1 MALRKF
7 VSGIYKLPVILKN
20 RMTNERPLK
29 KGDTIVGEFLIQ
41 DIFGGEG
48 KSGMGVVYLVTSRQF
63 DRPFVLKTFQKDNN
77 NSIERFRSEAEV
89 WVATGIHPNIVQA
102 LFVDEI
108 NEKLFIGAEY
118 IAPDEYGRNT
128 ITDYLKQGGTSNQ
141 NIIKWTAQFCYGMN
155 QAISKGMKVHRD
167 VKPDNLMVDANGNL
181 KITDFGL
188 SKFASEFKTLN
199 ASIDQKDKDNGGFL
213 NKFKGLFG
221 NQKIEVKN
229 IGLTNEGS
237 FLGTIL
243 YASPEQIMNASSVD
257 FRSDIYSFGIVLY
270 QLISLGSFPYSLV
283 GKTTIETLALMHL
296 QEPIVKINHPLA
308 SIAYKCLSRNINQ
321 RYQTFQEILKDLKNI
336 ADSLKIKLPS
346 NKIEVDASL
355 RELYIQSFTYRSL
368 GDLKKAKELI
378 TKYISQDKN
387 DSSAWSLKGRIEY
400 QQGNLEEAIKSTLL
414 SYEIEP
420 LNSHTCNNLGL
431 FYKKQNNLQQAE
443 RFFYEAIEVDPYNT
457 GAITNSAILYEEKE
471 NFSLAADLI
480 LRAIKLAPDKKTLHF
495 NAGNIAAKIS
505 SQGHYEKA
513 INILEIVV
521 SVKPDMT
528 NKQLVK
534 EHSNNWFNLASN
546 YWLTKQQSKAINSF
560 KEVEKLFPDDEQTLV
575 SLVKLNGEVENYI
588 GAISYCEKLLDKHL
602 STLNAIC
609 WRAQYI
615 QAKGNGQEAIEFMK
629 SVISNNQMNDHLW
642 ITLASM
648 YSHEGDNKKAVSMII
663 RARQILMENGET
675 NNNDKMDFL
684 SEKQRQYQ
692 QLADRK

>member
-1 MALRKF
+1 
-7 VSGIYKLPVILKN
+7 
-20 RMTNERPLK
+20 MTNERPLK
-29 KGDTIVGEFLIQ
+29 KGDTIVGEFLIK
-41 DIFGGEG
+41 DVFGGEG
-48 KSGMGVVYLVTSRQF
+48 KSGMGVVYLVTSRKF
-63 DRPFVLKTFQKDNN
+63 DQPFVLKTFQKDNN

-128 ITDYLKQGGTSNQ
+128 ITDYLKQGGTSNH

-188 SKFASEFKTLN
+188 SKFTNEFKALN
-199 ASIDQKDKDNGGFL
+199 AAIDQTDKVKGGFL
-213 NKFKGLFG
+213 SKYKGLFE

-229 IGLTNEGS
+229 SGLTNEGS
-237 FLGTIL
+237 FIGTIL
-243 YASPEQIMNASSVD
+243 YASPEQIMNSSSID
-257 FRSDIYSFGIVLY
+257 FHSDIYSFGVVLY

-321 RYQTFQEILKDLKNI
+321 RYQTFLELLKDLKQV
-336 ADSLKIKLPS
+336 ADSLNIKLPI
-346 NKIEVDASL
+346 NKIEIDSSL
-355 RELYIQSFTYRSL
+355 RELYIQSYTYRSL
-368 GDLKKAKELI
+368 GDLNKAKELI

-387 DSSAWSLKGRIEY
+387 DCSAWSLKGRIEFE
-400 QQGNLEEAIKSTLL
+400 QGDIKESIKSTLI

-420 LNSHTCNNLGL
+420 NNSQTCNNLGI
-431 FYKKQNNLQQAE
+431 FYKQHNDLPNAE
-443 RFFYEAIEVDPYNT
+443 RFLYEAIEIDPYNT
-457 GAITNSAILYEEKE
+457 GALTNSAILYEEKG
-471 NFSLAADLI
+471 NFPLAADLI
-480 LRAIKLAPDKKTLHF
+480 VRAIKLAPDKKTLHF
-495 NAGNIAAKIS
+495 NAGNIAANVSRQK
-505 SQGHYEKA
+505 HFDKA
-513 INILEIVV
+513 INILELLIKVD
-521 SVKPDMT
+521 KG
-528 NKQLVK
+528 NI
-534 EHSNNWFNLASN
+534 NNWFNLGLN
-546 YWLTKQQSKAINSF
+546 YQLTQRPNEAIKCFKFVEQQM
-560 KEVEKLFPDDEQTLV
+560 PDDEQTLI
-575 SLVKLNGEVENYI
+575 SLVKLNGEIGNYDD
-588 GAISYCEKLLDKHL
+588 AIKYCEKLLDRKL

-629 SVISNNQMNDHLW
+629 SVISNNQVNDHLW

-648 YSHEGDNKKAVSMII
+648 YSYEGENKKAVAMII
-663 RARQILMENGET
+663 RARQILMEKGET
-675 NNNDKMDFL
+675 NNTDKMDFL

-692 QLADRK
+692 RLADGK

>member
-1 MALRKF
+1 
-7 VSGIYKLPVILKN
+7 
-20 RMTNERPLK
+20 MTNERPLK

-41 DIFGGEG
+41 DVFGGEG
-48 KSGMGVVYLVTSRQF
+48 KSGMGVVYLVTCRKF

-77 NSIERFRSEAEV
+77 NSVERFRSEAEV
-89 WVATGIHPNIVQA
+89 WVATGIHSNIVQA

-188 SKFASEFKTLN
+188 SKFNNEFKDLN
-199 ASIDQKDKDNGGFL
+199 ASIDQKDKGGFL

-243 YASPEQIMNASSVD
+243 YASPEQIINSSNVD

-321 RYQTFQEILKDLKNI
+321 RYQTFQELLKDLKSI
-336 ADSLKIKLPS
+336 ADSLKIKLPN
-346 NKIEVDASL
+346 NKTEVDASL

-368 GDLKKAKELI
+368 GDLNKAKELI

-400 QQGNLEEAIKSTLL
+400 EQGDTKEAIKSTLI
-414 SYEIEP
+414 SYELEAN
-420 LNSHTCNNLGL
+420 NSQTCNNLGI
-431 FYKKQNNLQQAE
+431 FYKQQNDLPNAE
-443 RFFYEAIEVDPYNT
+443 RYLYEAIEIDPYNS
-457 GAITNSAILYEEKE
+457 GALTNSAILYEEKG
-471 NFSLAADLI
+471 NFPLAADLI
-480 LRAIKLAPDKKTLHF
+480 VRAIKLAPDKKTLHF
-495 NAGNIAAKIS
+495 NAGNIAANVSRQK
-505 SQGHYEKA
+505 HFDKA
-513 INILEIVV
+513 INILELLIKVD
-521 SVKPDMT
+521 KG
-528 NKQLVK
+528 NI
-534 EHSNNWFNLASN
+534 NNWFNLGLN
-546 YWLTKQQSKAINSF
+546 YQLTQRPNEAIKCFKYVEQQM
-560 KEVEKLFPDDEQTLV
+560 PDDEQTLI
-575 SLVKLNGEVENYI
+575 SLVKLNGEIGNYDE
-588 GAISYCEKLLDKHL
+588 AIKYCEKLLDKHL

-629 SVISNNQMNDHLW
+629 SVIANNQMNDHLW

-648 YSHEGDNKKAVSMII
+648 YSYEGDNKKAVAMII
-663 RARQILMENGET
+663 RARQILMEKGET
-675 NNNDKMDFL
+675 NNTDKMDFL
-684 SEKQRQYQ
+684 SAKQRQYQ
-692 QLADRK
+692 QLADGK

>member
-1 MALRKF
+1 
-7 VSGIYKLPVILKN
+7 
-20 RMTNERPLK
+20 MTNGRPLK

-48 KSGMGVVYLVTSRQF
+48 KSGMGVVYLVTSRKF
-63 DRPFVLKTFQKDNN
+63 DQPFVLKTFQKDNN
-77 NSIERFRSEAEV
+77 NSVERFRSEAEV
-89 WVATGIHPNIVQA
+89 WVAAGIHPNIVQA

-141 NIIKWTAQFCYGMN
+141 NIIKWTAQFCYGMS

-167 VKPDNLMVDANGNL
+167 IKPDNLMVDVSGNL
-181 KITDFGL
+181 RITDFGL
-188 SKFASEFKTLN
+188 SKFTSEFKDLN
-199 ASIDQKDKDNGGFL
+199 ASIDKKEKDGFL
-213 NKFKGLFG
+213 NKFKGLFEK
-221 NQKIEVKN
+221 QKIEVKN
-229 IGLTNEGS
+229 SGLTNEGS

-243 YASPEQIMNASSVD
+243 YASPEQIMDSSSVD

-296 QEPIVKINHPLA
+296 QEPIVKLNHPLA

-321 RYQTFQEILKDLKNI
+321 RYQTFQELLKDLKHI
-336 ADSLKIKLPS
+336 ADSLKIKLPL

-368 GDLKKAKELI
+368 GDLRKAKELI
-378 TKYISQDKN
+378 VKYIGQDKN
-387 DSSAWSLKGRIEY
+387 DSSAWSLKGRIENE
-400 QQGNLEEAIKSTLL
+400 QGDIKEAIESTLF
-414 SYEIEP
+414 SYELEP
-420 LNSHTCNNLGL
+420 NNSQTCNNLGI
-431 FYKKQNNLQQAE
+431 FYKQQNDLQKAE
-443 RFFYEAIEVDPYNT
+443 RFLYEAIEIDPYNT
-457 GAITNSAILYEEKE
+457 GALTNSAILYEEKG
-471 NFSLAADLI
+471 NFPLAADLI
-480 LRAIKLAPDKKTLHF
+480 VRAIKLAPDKRTLHF
-495 NAGNIAAKIS
+495 NASNIAANVSRQK
-505 SQGHYEKA
+505 HFDKA
-513 INILEIVV
+513 INILELLIKVD
-521 SVKPDMT
+521 KG
-528 NKQLVK
+528 NR
-534 EHSNNWFNLASN
+534 NNWFNLGLN
-546 YWLTKQQSKAINSF
+546 YQLTQRLNEAIKCF
-560 KEVEKLFPDDEQTLV
+560 KFVERQMPDDEQTLI
-575 SLVKLNGEVENYI
+575 SLVKLNGEIGNYDE
-588 GAISYCEKLLDKHL
+588 AIIYCEKLLDNQL

-648 YSHEGDNKKAVSMII
+648 YSYEGDNKRAVAMII
-663 RARQILMENGET
+663 RARQILIEKGET
-675 NNNDKMDFL
+675 DNTDKMDFL

-692 QLADRK
+692 QLADTK

>member
-1 MALRKF
+1 
-7 VSGIYKLPVILKN
+7 
-20 RMTNERPLK
+20 MTNERPLK
-29 KGDTIVGEFLIQ
+29 KGETIVGEFLIQ

-48 KSGMGVVYLVTSRQF
+48 KSGMGVVYLVTSRKF

-77 NSIERFRSEAEV
+77 NSVERFRSEAEV
-89 WVATGIHPNIVQA
+89 WVATGIHSNIVQA

-188 SKFASEFKTLN
+188 SKFNNEFKDLN
-199 ASIDQKDKDNGGFL
+199 ASIDQKDKGGFL

-243 YASPEQIMNASSVD
+243 YASPEQIMNSSSVD

-283 GKTTIETLALMHL
+283 GKTTIETIALMHL

-321 RYQTFQEILKDLKNI
+321 RYQSFQELLKDLKPI
-336 ADSLKIKLPS
+336 ADSLKIKLPN

-368 GDLKKAKELI
+368 GDLSKAKELI

-400 QQGNLEEAIKSTLL
+400 EQGDTKEAIKSTLI
-414 SYEIEP
+414 SYELEAN
-420 LNSHTCNNLGL
+420 NSQTCNNLGI
-431 FYKKQNNLQQAE
+431 FYKQLNDLPNAE
-443 RFFYEAIEVDPYNT
+443 RFLYEAIEIDPYNS
-457 GAITNSAILYEEKE
+457 GALTNSAILYEEKG
-471 NFSLAADLI
+471 NFPLAADLI
-480 LRAIKLAPDKKTLHF
+480 VRAIKLAPDKKTLHF
-495 NAGNIAAKIS
+495 NAGNIAANVSRQK
-505 SQGHYEKA
+505 HFDKA
-513 INILEIVV
+513 INILELLIKVD
-521 SVKPDMT
+521 KG
-528 NKQLVK
+528 NI
-534 EHSNNWFNLASN
+534 NNWFNLGLN
-546 YWLTKQQSKAINSF
+546 YQLTQRPNEAIKCFKYAEQQM
-560 KEVEKLFPDDEQTLV
+560 PDDEQTLI
-575 SLVKLNGEVENYI
+575 SLVKLNGEIGNYDE
-588 GAISYCEKLLDKHL
+588 AIRYCEKLLDKHL

-629 SVISNNQMNDHLW
+629 SCISNNQMNDHLW

-648 YSHEGDNKKAVSMII
+648 YSYEGDNKKAVAMII
-663 RARQILMENGET
+663 RARQILMEKGET
-675 NNNDKMDFL
+675 NNTDKMDFL

>member
-1 MALRKF
+1 
-7 VSGIYKLPVILKN
+7 
-20 RMTNERPLK
+20 MTNERPLK

-41 DIFGGEG
+41 DVFGGEG
-48 KSGMGVVYLVTSRQF
+48 KSGMGVVYLVTSRKF

-77 NSIERFRSEAEV
+77 NSVERFRSEAEV
-89 WVATGIHPNIVQA
+89 WVATGIHSNIVQA

-188 SKFASEFKTLN
+188 SKFNNEFKDLN
-199 ASIDQKDKDNGGFL
+199 ASIDQKDKGGFL

-243 YASPEQIMNASSVD
+243 YASPEQIINSSNVD

-321 RYQTFQEILKDLKNI
+321 RYQTFQELLKDLKSI
-336 ADSLKIKLPS
+336 ADSLKIKLPN
-346 NKIEVDASL
+346 NKTEVDASL

-368 GDLKKAKELI
+368 GDLNKAKELI

-400 QQGNLEEAIKSTLL
+400 EQGDTKEAIKSTLI
-414 SYEIEP
+414 SYELEAN
-420 LNSHTCNNLGL
+420 NSQTCNNLGI
-431 FYKKQNNLQQAE
+431 FYKQQNDLPNAE
-443 RFFYEAIEVDPYNT
+443 RYLYEAIEIDPYNS
-457 GAITNSAILYEEKE
+457 GALTNSAILYEEKG
-471 NFSLAADLI
+471 NFPLAADLI
-480 LRAIKLAPDKKTLHF
+480 VRAIKLAPDKKTLHF
-495 NAGNIAAKIS
+495 NAGNIAANVSRQK
-505 SQGHYEKA
+505 HFDKA
-513 INILEIVV
+513 INILELLIKVD
-521 SVKPDMT
+521 KG
-528 NKQLVK
+528 NI
-534 EHSNNWFNLASN
+534 NNWFNLGLN
-546 YWLTKQQSKAINSF
+546 YQLTQRPNEAIKCFKYVEQQM
-560 KEVEKLFPDDEQTLV
+560 PDDEQTLI
-575 SLVKLNGEVENYI
+575 SLVKLNGEIGNYDE
-588 GAISYCEKLLDKHL
+588 AIKYCEKLLDKHL

-629 SVISNNQMNDHLW
+629 SVIANNQMNDHLW

-648 YSHEGDNKKAVSMII
+648 YSYEGDNKKAVAMII
-663 RARQILMENGET
+663 RARQILMEKGET
-675 NNNDKMDFL
+675 NNTDKMDFL
-684 SEKQRQYQ
+684 SAKQRQYQ
-692 QLADRK
+692 QLADGK

>member
-1 MALRKF
+1 MRD
-7 VSGIYKLPVILKN
+7 
-20 RMTNERPLK
+20 ERPLK

-48 KSGMGVVYLVTSRQF
+48 KSGMGVVYLVTSRKYN
-63 DRPFVLKTFQKDNN
+63 RPFVLKTFQKDNY

-89 WVATGIHPNIVQA
+89 WVASGIHPNIVQA

-108 NEKLFIGAEY
+108 NEKLFIGAEF
-118 IAPDEYGRNT
+118 IAPDDYGRNT
-128 ITDYLKQGGTSNQ
+128 ITHYLEQGGTSNQ

-155 QAISKGMKVHRD
+155 QAVSKGLKVHRD
-167 VKPDNLMVDANGNL
+167 IKPDNLMVDSNGNL

-188 SKFASEFKTLN
+188 SKFSNEFKVLN

-221 NQKIEVKN
+221 NQKIEDKN

-243 YASPEQIMNASSVD
+243 YASPEQIINSSSVD

-321 RYQTFQEILKDLKNI
+321 RYQTFQELLKDLKPI
-336 ADSLKIKLPS
+336 ADSLKIKLPN
-346 NKIEVDASL
+346 NKTEIDASL

-368 GDLKKAKELI
+368 GDLNKAKELI

-400 QQGNLEEAIKSTLL
+400 EQGETKEAIKSTLN
-414 SYEIEP
+414 SYEIDAN
-420 LNSHTCNNLGL
+420 NSQTCNNLGI
-431 FYKKQNNLQQAE
+431 FYKQQNDLPNAE
-443 RFFYEAIEVDPYNT
+443 RFLYEAIEIDPYNS
-457 GAITNSAILYEEKE
+457 GALTNSAILYEEKG
-471 NFSLAADLI
+471 NFPLAADLI
-480 LRAIKLAPDKKTLHF
+480 VRAIKLAPDKKTLHF
-495 NAGNIAAKIS
+495 NAGNIAANVSRQK
-505 SQGHYEKA
+505 HFDKA
-513 INILEIVV
+513 INILELLIKVD
-521 SVKPDMT
+521 KG
-528 NKQLVK
+528 NI
-534 EHSNNWFNLASN
+534 NNWFNLGLN
-546 YWLTKQQSKAINSF
+546 YQLTQKPNEAIKCF
-560 KEVEKLFPDDEQTLV
+560 KFAEEQMPDDEQILIL
-575 SLVKLNGEVENYI
+575 LVKLNGEIGNYDE
-588 GAISYCEKLLDKHL
+588 AIKYCEKLLDKHL

-629 SVISNNQMNDHLW
+629 SVISKNPKNDHLW
-642 ITLASM
+642 LTLAEL
-648 YSHEGDNKKAVSMII
+648 YSNEG
-663 RARQILMENGET
+663 Q
-675 NNNDKMDFL
+675 NDKAISMVRKAGLILIEIGEENNKEKMDYL
-684 SEKQRQYQ
+684 KAKLKHYQR
-692 QLADRK
+692 LAE

>member
-1 MALRKF
+1 
-7 VSGIYKLPVILKN
+7 
-20 RMTNERPLK
+20 MTNERPLK

-48 KSGMGVVYLVTSRQF
+48 KSGMGVVYLVTSRKF

-89 WVATGIHPNIVQA
+89 WVATGIHSNIVQA

-155 QAISKGMKVHRD
+155 QAISKAMKVHRD
-167 VKPDNLMVDANGNL
+167 VKPDNLMVDINGNL

-188 SKFASEFKTLN
+188 SKFNNEFKDLN
-199 ASIDQKDKDNGGFL
+199 ASIDQKDKGGFL

-243 YASPEQIMNASSVD
+243 YASPEQIMNSSSVD

-321 RYQTFQEILKDLKNI
+321 RYQSFQELLKDLKSI
-336 ADSLKIKLPS
+336 ADSLKIKLPN

-368 GDLKKAKELI
+368 GDLNKAKELI

-400 QQGNLEEAIKSTLL
+400 EQGDTKEAIKSTLI
-414 SYEIEP
+414 SYELETN
-420 LNSHTCNNLGL
+420 NSQTCNNLGI
-431 FYKKQNNLQQAE
+431 FYKQLNDLPNAE
-443 RFFYEAIEVDPYNT
+443 RFLYEAIEIDPYNS
-457 GAITNSAILYEEKE
+457 GALTNSAILYEEKG
-471 NFSLAADLI
+471 NFPLAADLI
-480 LRAIKLAPDKKTLHF
+480 VRAIKLAPDKKTLHF
-495 NAGNIAAKIS
+495 NAGNIAANVSRQK
-505 SQGHYEKA
+505 HFDKA
-513 INILEIVV
+513 INILELLIKVD
-521 SVKPDMT
+521 KGDI
-528 NKQLVK
+528 
-534 EHSNNWFNLASN
+534 NNWFNLGLN
-546 YWLTKQQSKAINSF
+546 YQLTQRPNEAIKCFKYAEQQM
-560 KEVEKLFPDDEQTLV
+560 PDDEQTLI
-575 SLVKLNGEVENYI
+575 SLVKLNGEIGNYDE
-588 GAISYCEKLLDKHL
+588 AIKYCEKLLDKHL

-648 YSHEGDNKKAVSMII
+648 YSYEGENKKAVAMII

-675 NNNDKMDFL
+675 NNADKMDFL

-692 QLADRK
+692 QLADGK

>member
-1 MALRKF
+1 
-7 VSGIYKLPVILKN
+7 
-20 RMTNERPLK
+20 MTNERPLK

-41 DIFGGEG
+41 DVFGGEG
-48 KSGMGVVYLVTSRQF
+48 KSGMGVVYLVTSRKF

-77 NSIERFRSEAEV
+77 NSVERFRSEAEV
-89 WVATGIHPNIVQA
+89 WVATGIHSNIVQA

-188 SKFASEFKTLN
+188 SKFNNEFKDLN
-199 ASIDQKDKDNGGFL
+199 ASIDQKDKGGFL

-243 YASPEQIMNASSVD
+243 DASPEQIINSSNVD

-321 RYQTFQEILKDLKNI
+321 RYQTFQELLKDLKSI
-336 ADSLKIKLPS
+336 ADSLKIKLPN
-346 NKIEVDASL
+346 NKTEVDASL

-368 GDLKKAKELI
+368 GDLNKAKELI

-400 QQGNLEEAIKSTLL
+400 EQGDTKEAIKSTLI
-414 SYEIEP
+414 SYELEAN
-420 LNSHTCNNLGL
+420 NSQTCNNLGI
-431 FYKKQNNLQQAE
+431 FYKQQNDLPNAE
-443 RFFYEAIEVDPYNT
+443 RYLYEAIEIDPYNS
-457 GAITNSAILYEEKE
+457 GALTNSAILYEEKG
-471 NFSLAADLI
+471 NFPLAADLI
-480 LRAIKLAPDKKTLHF
+480 VRAIKLAPDKKTLHF
-495 NAGNIAAKIS
+495 NAGNIAANVSRQK
-505 SQGHYEKA
+505 HFDKA
-513 INILEIVV
+513 INILELLIKVD
-521 SVKPDMT
+521 KG
-528 NKQLVK
+528 NI
-534 EHSNNWFNLASN
+534 NNWFNLGLN
-546 YWLTKQQSKAINSF
+546 YQLTQRPNEAIKCFKYVEQQM
-560 KEVEKLFPDDEQTLV
+560 PDDEQTLI
-575 SLVKLNGEVENYI
+575 SLVKLNGEIGNYDE
-588 GAISYCEKLLDKHL
+588 AIKYCEKLLDKHL

-629 SVISNNQMNDHLW
+629 SVIANNQMNDHLW

-648 YSHEGDNKKAVSMII
+648 YSYEGDNKKAVAMII
-663 RARQILMENGET
+663 RARQILMEKGET
-675 NNNDKMDFL
+675 NNTDKMDFL
-684 SEKQRQYQ
+684 SAKQRQYQ
-692 QLADRK
+692 QLADGK

>member
-1 MALRKF
+1 
-7 VSGIYKLPVILKN
+7 
-20 RMTNERPLK
+20 MTNERPLK

-48 KSGMGVVYLVTSRQF
+48 KSGMGVVYLVTSRKY

-77 NSIERFRSEAEV
+77 NSIERFRSEAEL
-89 WVATGIHPNIVQA
+89 WVSAGIHPNIVQA

-108 NEKLFIGAEY
+108 NERLFIGAEY

-167 VKPDNLMVDANGNL
+167 VKPDNLMVDTNGNL

-188 SKFASEFKTLN
+188 SKFTNEFKALN
-199 ASIDQKDKDNGGFL
+199 SSIDQTDKDKGGFL
-213 NKFKGLFG
+213 NKFKGLFEKPK
-221 NQKIEVKN
+221 NEVKHN
-229 IGLTNEGS
+229 GLTNEGS

-243 YASPEQIMNASSVD
+243 YASPEQIINSSNID

-270 QLISLGSFPYSLV
+270 QLISLGSYPYSLV

-308 SIAYKCLSRNINQ
+308 SIAYKCLSRSVNQ
-321 RYQTFQEILKDLKNI
+321 RYQNFQELLKDLKLI
-336 ADSLKIKLPS
+336 ADSLKIKLPI
-346 NKIEVDASL
+346 NKIEADAGL
-355 RELYIQSFTYRSL
+355 RELYIQSYTYISL

-387 DSSAWSLKGRIEY
+387 DSSAWSLKGRIESEF
-400 QQGNLEEAIKSTLL
+400 GNIDEALKATLI

-420 LNSHTCNNLGL
+420 YNSHTCNNLGL
-431 FYKKQNNLQQAE
+431 FYKRKNDLPNAE
-443 RFFYEAIEVDPYNT
+443 RFLYEAIDIDPYNT
-457 GAITNSAILYEEKE
+457 GALTNSAILYEEKG

-480 LRAIKLAPDKKTLHF
+480 VRAIKLAPDKKTLHF
-495 NAGNIAAKIS
+495 NAGNIAANVSRQK
-505 SQGHYEKA
+505 QFDKA
-513 INILEIVV
+513 INILELLIKVD
-521 SVKPDMT
+521 KG
-528 NKQLVK
+528 NI
-534 EHSNNWFNLASN
+534 NNWFNLGLN
-546 YWLTKQQSKAINSF
+546 YQLTQRPNEAIKCFKYVEQQ
-560 KEVEKLFPDDEQTLV
+560 LPDDEQTLI
-575 SLVKLNGEVENYI
+575 SLVKLNGEIGNYDE
-588 GAISYCEKLLDKHL
+588 AISYCEKLLDKHL

-648 YSHEGDNKKAVSMII
+648 YSYEGENKKAVAMII
-663 RARQILMENGET
+663 RARQILMEKGET
-675 NNNDKMDFL
+675 NNTDKMDFL
-684 SEKQRQYQ
+684 SEKQRHYQ
-692 QLADRK
+692 QLADGK

>member
-1 MALRKF
+1 MRD
-7 VSGIYKLPVILKN
+7 
-20 RMTNERPLK
+20 ERPLK

-48 KSGMGVVYLVTSRQF
+48 KSGMGVVYLVTSRKYN
-63 DRPFVLKTFQKDNN
+63 RPFVLKTFQKDNY

-89 WVATGIHPNIVQA
+89 WVASGIHPNIVQA

-108 NEKLFIGAEY
+108 NEKLFIGAEF
-118 IAPDEYGRNT
+118 IAPDDYGRNT
-128 ITDYLKQGGTSNQ
+128 ITHYLEQGGTSNQ

-155 QAISKGMKVHRD
+155 QAVSKGLKVHRD
-167 VKPDNLMVDANGNL
+167 IKPDNLMVDSNGNL

-188 SKFASEFKTLN
+188 SKFSNEFKVLN

-221 NQKIEVKN
+221 NQKIEDKN

-243 YASPEQIMNASSVD
+243 YASPEQIINSSSVD

-321 RYQTFQEILKDLKNI
+321 RYQTFQELLKDLKPI
-336 ADSLKIKLPS
+336 ADSLKIKLPN
-346 NKIEVDASL
+346 NKTEIDASL

-368 GDLKKAKELI
+368 GDLNKAKELI

-400 QQGNLEEAIKSTLL
+400 EQGETKEAIKSTLN
-414 SYEIEP
+414 SYEIDAN
-420 LNSHTCNNLGL
+420 NSQTCNNLGI
-431 FYKKQNNLQQAE
+431 FYKQQNDLPNAE
-443 RFFYEAIEVDPYNT
+443 RFLYEAIEIDPYNS
-457 GAITNSAILYEEKE
+457 GALTNSAILYEEKG
-471 NFSLAADLI
+471 NFPLAADLI
-480 LRAIKLAPDKKTLHF
+480 VRAIKLAPDKKTLHF
-495 NAGNIAAKIS
+495 NASNIAANVSRQK
-505 SQGHYEKA
+505 HFDKA
-513 INILEIVV
+513 INILELLIKVD
-521 SVKPDMT
+521 KG
-528 NKQLVK
+528 NI
-534 EHSNNWFNLASN
+534 NNWFNLGLN
-546 YWLTKQQSKAINSF
+546 YQLTQKPNEAIKCF
-560 KEVEKLFPDDEQTLV
+560 KFAEEQMPDDEQILI
-575 SLVKLNGEVENYI
+575 SLVKLNGEIGNYDE
-588 GAISYCEKLLDKHL
+588 AIKYCEKLLDKHL

-615 QAKGNGQEAIEFMK
+615 QAKGNGKEAIEFMK
-629 SVISNNQMNDHLW
+629 SVISNNPKNDHLW
-642 ITLASM
+642 LTLAELYSNEGQNEKAISM
-648 YSHEGDNKKAVSMII
+648 VRKAGLILIEIGEENNK
-663 RARQILMENGET
+663 E
-675 NNNDKMDFL
+675 KMDYL
-684 SEKQRQYQ
+684 KAKLKHYQR
-692 QLADRK
+692 LAE

>member
-1 MALRKF
+1 M
-7 VSGIYKLPVILKN
+7 S
-20 RMTNERPLK
+20 NERPLK

-41 DIFGGEG
+41 NVFGGEG
-48 KSGMGVVYLVTSRQF
+48 KSGMGVVYLVTSRKF

-188 SKFASEFKTLN
+188 SKFNSEFKTLN
-199 ASIDQKDKDNGGFL
+199 ASIDQKEKGGFL
-213 NKFKGLFG
+213 NKFKELFG
-221 NQKIEVKN
+221 NPKIEVKN

-243 YASPEQIMNASSVD
+243 YASPEQIMNSSSVD

-308 SIAYKCLSRNINQ
+308 SIAYKCLSRNINL
-321 RYQTFQEILKDLKNI
+321 RYQTFQELLNDLKPI
-336 ADSLKIKLPS
+336 ADSLKIRLPN
-346 NKIEVDASL
+346 NKTEVDASL

-368 GDLKKAKELI
+368 GDLNKAKELI
-378 TKYISQDKN
+378 TKYITQDKN

-400 QQGNLEEAIKSTLL
+400 EQGDTKEAIKSTLI
-414 SYEIEP
+414 SYELEAN
-420 LNSHTCNNLGL
+420 NSQTCNNLGI
-431 FYKKQNNLQQAE
+431 FYKQQNDLPNAE
-443 RFFYEAIEVDPYNT
+443 RYLYEAIEIDPYNS
-457 GAITNSAILYEEKE
+457 GALTNSAILYEEKG
-471 NFSLAADLI
+471 NFPLAADLI
-480 LRAIKLAPDKKTLHF
+480 VRAIKLAPDKKTLHF
-495 NAGNIAAKIS
+495 NAGNIAANVSRQK
-505 SQGHYEKA
+505 HFDKA
-513 INILEIVV
+513 INILELLIKVD
-521 SVKPDMT
+521 KG
-528 NKQLVK
+528 NI
-534 EHSNNWFNLASN
+534 NNWFNLGLN
-546 YWLTKQQSKAINSF
+546 YQLTQRPNEAIKCFKYAEQQM
-560 KEVEKLFPDDEQTLV
+560 PDDEQTLI
-575 SLVKLNGEVENYI
+575 SLVKLNGEFGNYDE
-588 GAISYCEKLLDKHL
+588 AIKYCEKLLDKHL

-648 YSHEGDNKKAVSMII
+648 YSYEGENKKAVAMII
-663 RARQILMENGET
+663 RARQILMEKGET
-675 NNNDKMDFL
+675 NNTDKMDFL

-692 QLADRK
+692 HLADGK

>member
-1 MALRKF
+1 
-7 VSGIYKLPVILKN
+7 
-20 RMTNERPLK
+20 MTNEKPLK

-48 KSGMGVVYLVTSRQF
+48 KSGMGVVYLVTSRKF
-63 DRPFVLKTFQKDNN
+63 DRPFVLKTFQNDNN

-102 LFVDEI
+102 LFVDKI
-108 NEKLFIGAEY
+108 NEKLYIGAEY

-141 NIIKWTAQFCYGMN
+141 NILKWTAQFCYGMN
-155 QAISKGMKVHRD
+155 RAISKGMKVHRD

-188 SKFASEFKTLN
+188 SKFAIEFKTLN
-199 ASIDQKDKDNGGFL
+199 ASIDQKDKDNGSFL

-229 IGLTNEGS
+229 IELTNEGS

-243 YASPEQIMNASSVD
+243 YASPEQIMNSASVD

-308 SIAYKCLSRNINQ
+308 AIAYKCLSRNINQ
-321 RYQTFQEILKDLKNI
+321 RYQTFQELLKDLKKI
-336 ADSLKIKLPS
+336 ADELKIKLPL
-346 NKIEVDASL
+346 NQIKNDANL
-355 RELYIQSFTYRSL
+355 RELYIQSFSYNSL
-368 GDLKKAKELI
+368 GNLNKAYELI

-400 QQGNLEEAIKSTLL
+400 QQGKIDEAIKSTLL

-420 LNSHTCNNLGL
+420 VNSHTCNNLGI
-431 FYKKQNNLQQAE
+431 FFKKKNNLPKAE

-457 GAITNSAILYEEKE
+457 GAITNSAILYEEKG
-471 NFSLAADLI
+471 NYSLAADLI
-480 LRAIKLAPDKKTLHF
+480 IRAIKLAPDKKTLHF
-495 NAGNIAAKIS
+495 NAGNIAANVSRKK
-505 SQGHYEKA
+505 HFDKA
-513 INILEIVV
+513 INILELLIKVD
-521 SVKPDMT
+521 KG
-528 NKQLVK
+528 N
-534 EHSNNWFNLASN
+534 HNNWFNLGLN
-546 YWLTKQQSKAINSF
+546 YQLTQRPNEAIKCFKFVEQQM
-560 KEVEKLFPDDEQTLV
+560 PDDEQTLI
-575 SLVKLNGEVENYI
+575 SLVKLNGEIDNYDE
-588 GAISYCEKLLDKHL
+588 AIRYCEKLLDNQL

-648 YSHEGDNKKAVSMII
+648 YSYEGDNKRAVAMII
-663 RARQILMENGET
+663 RARQILIEKDET
-675 NNNDKMDFL
+675 DNTDKMYFL

-692 QLADRK
+692 QLADSQ

>member
-1 MALRKF
+1 
-7 VSGIYKLPVILKN
+7 
-20 RMTNERPLK
+20 MTNEKPLK

-48 KSGMGVVYLVTSRQF
+48 KSGMGVVYLVTSRKF

-89 WVATGIHPNIVQA
+89 WITTGIHPNIVQA

-108 NEKLFIGAEY
+108 NEKLFVGAEY
-118 IAPDEYGRNT
+118 IVPDEYGRNT

-167 VKPDNLMVDANGNL
+167 VKPDNLMVDTSGDL

-188 SKFASEFKTLN
+188 SKFTNEFKALN
-199 ASIDQKDKDNGGFL
+199 ASRDQTEKDKVGFL
-213 NKFKGLFG
+213 NKFKGFFEK
-221 NQKIEVKN
+221 QKIEDKN
-229 IGLTNEGS
+229 IDLTNEGS

-243 YASPEQIMNASSVD
+243 YASPEQIMNSSNVD

-308 SIAYKCLSRNINQ
+308 PIAYKCLSRNVTQ
-321 RYQTFQEILKDLKNI
+321 RYQNFQELLKDLKII
-336 ADSLKIKLPS
+336 ADSIKIKLPI
-346 NKIEVDASL
+346 NKVEVDASL

-368 GDLKKAKELI
+368 GDLNKAKELI
-378 TKYISQDKN
+378 LKYISQDKK

-400 QQGNLEEAIKSTLL
+400 EQGNNKEAIKSTLV

-420 LNSHTCNNLGL
+420 NNSQTCNNLGL
-431 FYKKQNNLQQAE
+431 LYKQQNDLTNAE
-443 RFFYEAIEVDPYNT
+443 RFFYEAIEIDPFNT
-457 GAITNSAILYEEKE
+457 GALTNSAILYEEKG
-471 NFSLAADLI
+471 NFHLAADLI
-480 LRAIKLAPDKKTLHF
+480 VRAIKLAPDKKTLHF
-495 NAGNIAAKIS
+495 NAGNIAASIAK
-505 SQGHYEKA
+505 QKHFDKA
-513 INILEIVV
+513 INILELLIKVD
-521 SVKPDMT
+521 KG
-528 NKQLVK
+528 NI
-534 EHSNNWFNLASN
+534 NNWFNLGLN
-546 YWLTKQQSKAINSF
+546 YQITNKPSEAIKCFKFVEQQM
-560 KEVEKLFPDDEQTLV
+560 PDDEQTLI
-575 SLVKLNGEVENYI
+575 SLVKLNGGLGNYDETI
-588 GAISYCEKLLDKHL
+588 LYCEKLLDKQL

-615 QAKGNGQEAIEFMK
+615 QAKGNGQEAIEFIK

-648 YSHEGDNKKAVSMII
+648 YSYEGENTKAVAMII
-663 RARQILMENGET
+663 RARQILIEKSET
-675 NNNDKMDFL
+675 NNKEKMDFL
-684 SEKQRQYQ
+684 FEKQKQYQ
-692 QLADRK
+692 QLADGN

>member
-1 MALRKF
+1 
-7 VSGIYKLPVILKN
+7 
-20 RMTNERPLK
+20 MTNERPLK

-48 KSGMGVVYLVTSRQF
+48 KSGMGVVYLVTSRKF
-63 DRPFVLKTFQKDNN
+63 DRPFVLKTFQKDNI

-118 IAPDEYGRNT
+118 VAPDEYGRNT
-128 ITDYLKQGGTSNQ
+128 ITDYLKQGGTSYH

-155 QAISKGMKVHRD
+155 QAILKGMKVHRD
-167 VKPDNLMVDANGNL
+167 VKPDNLMVDSNGNL

-188 SKFASEFKTLN
+188 SKFNNEFKDLN
-199 ASIDQKDKDNGGFL
+199 ASIDQKDKGGFL
-213 NKFKGLFG
+213 NKFKGIFG

-229 IGLTNEGS
+229 TGLTNEGS

-243 YASPEQIMNASSVD
+243 YASPEQIINSSSVD

-270 QLISLGSFPYSLV
+270 QLISMGSFPYSLV

-308 SIAYKCLSRNINQ
+308 PIAYKCLSRNINQ
-321 RYQTFQEILKDLKNI
+321 RYQTFQEILIDLKQI
-336 ADSLKIKLPS
+336 ADSLKIKLPN
-346 NKIEVDASL
+346 NKTEVDANL

-400 QQGNLEEAIKSTLL
+400 EEGDTKEAIKSTLI
-414 SYEIEP
+414 SYELEP
-420 LNSHTCNNLGL
+420 INSQTCNNLGI
-431 FYKKQNNLQQAE
+431 FYKQQNDLPNAE
-443 RFFYEAIEVDPYNT
+443 RFLYEAIELDPYNS
-457 GAITNSAILYEEKE
+457 GALTNSAILYEEKG
-471 NFSLAADLI
+471 NFPLAADLI
-480 LRAIKLAPDKKTLHF
+480 VRAIKLAPDKKTLHF
-495 NAGNIAAKIS
+495 NAGNIAANVSRQK
-505 SQGHYEKA
+505 HFDKA
-513 INILEIVV
+513 INILELLIKVD
-521 SVKPDMT
+521 KG
-528 NKQLVK
+528 NI
-534 EHSNNWFNLASN
+534 NNWFNLGLN
-546 YWLTKQQSKAINSF
+546 YQLTQRPNEAIKCFKYVEQQM
-560 KEVEKLFPDDEQTLV
+560 PDDEQTLI
-575 SLVKLNGEVENYI
+575 SLVKLNGGIGNYDE
-588 GAISYCEKLLDKHL
+588 AIKYCEKLLDRHL

-629 SVISNNQMNDHLW
+629 SVISNNKMNDHLW

-648 YSHEGDNKKAVSMII
+648 YSYEGDNKKAVAMII
-663 RARQILMENGET
+663 RARQILMEKGET
-675 NNNDKMDFL
+675 NNKDNMDFL
-684 SEKQRQYQ
+684 NEKQRQYQ
-692 QLADRK
+692 QLADGR

>member
-1 MALRKF
+1 
-7 VSGIYKLPVILKN
+7 
-20 RMTNERPLK
+20 MTNERPLK

-48 KSGMGVVYLVTSRQF
+48 KSGMGVVYLVTSRKF

-89 WVATGIHPNIVQA
+89 WVAAGIHSNIVQA

-118 IAPDEYGRNT
+118 VAPDEYGRNT

-141 NIIKWTAQFCYGMN
+141 NIVKWTAQFCYGMN

-167 VKPDNLMVDANGNL
+167 VKPDNLMVDLNGNL

-188 SKFASEFKTLN
+188 SKFNNEFRDLN
-199 ASIDQKDKDNGGFL
+199 ASIDQKDKGGFL
-213 NKFKGLFG
+213 NKFKGIFG
-221 NQKIEVKN
+221 NKKTEVKN

-243 YASPEQIMNASSVD
+243 YASPEQILNSSSVD

-321 RYQTFQEILKDLKNI
+321 RYQTFQELLNDLKLI
-336 ADSLKIKLPS
+336 ADSLNIKLPN
-346 NKIEVDASL
+346 NKTDVDANL

-368 GDLKKAKELI
+368 GDLSKAKELI
-378 TKYISQDKN
+378 TRYISQDKN

-400 QQGNLEEAIKSTLL
+400 EQGDTKEAIKSTLI
-414 SYEIEP
+414 SYELEAN
-420 LNSHTCNNLGL
+420 NSQTCNNLGI
-431 FYKKQNNLQQAE
+431 FYKQQNDLQNAE
-443 RFFYEAIEVDPYNT
+443 RYLYEAIEIDPYNS
-457 GAITNSAILYEEKE
+457 GALTNSAILYEEKG
-471 NFSLAADLI
+471 NFPLAADLI
-480 LRAIKLAPDKKTLHF
+480 VRAIKLAPDKKTLHF
-495 NAGNIAAKIS
+495 NAGNIATNVS
-505 SQGHYEKA
+505 RQRHFDKA
-513 INILEIVV
+513 INILELLIKV
-521 SVKPDMT
+521 D
-528 NKQLVK
+528 K
-534 EHSNNWFNLASN
+534 ENINNWFNLGLN
-546 YWLTKQQSKAINSF
+546 YQLTQRPNEAIKCFKYVEQQ
-560 KEVEKLFPDDEQTLV
+560 LPDDEQTLI
-575 SLVKLNGEVENYI
+575 SLVKLNGEIGNYDE
-588 GAISYCEKLLDKHL
+588 AINYCEKLLDKHL

-648 YSHEGDNKKAVSMII
+648 YSYEGENKKAVAMII
-663 RARQILMENGET
+663 RARQILMQNGET
-675 NNNDKMDFL
+675 NNKEKMDYL
-684 SEKQRQYQ
+684 SKMQNEYQ
-692 QLADRK
+692 IKADKR